1 MMDRIRAAGGRLTSR
16 GAAAGGLAVVAALA
30 AAGCGDSDSASGDA
44 KLVVYS
50 GREEEIVAPLFTKFT
65 DATGIQVEVRY
76 GKSAEMAAQIAEEG
90 DGSPADVFFSQDA
103 GALGSVSDRLSPLPD
118 ATLNRVKASFRD
130 PDGRWVG
137 TSGRVRVVA
146 FGTKAYRAD
155 ELPDDVLAYSQPKYA
170 ARLGIAPT
178 NASFQAFVTA
188 LRLKVGDDRAKKFL
202 ADLKANGVKT
212 FEGNRPIVEAI
223 ADGEVDLG
231 LVNHYYLALVKKER
245 PDAAV
250 ENKFLAAGDPGSLV
264 NVAGAGVLST
274 AKNTDGATKLVDFLL
289 SQDGQRFYATEAEEN
304 EYPLVPGVQPAK
316 GLPPLD
322 TLVGESQPLSK
333 LGSEEK
339 ATLEMITEVGL
350 TS

>member
-1 MMDRIRAAGGRLTSR
+1 MMDRIRAAGGRFTPR
-16 GAAAGGLAVVAALA
+16 GAALGALAAVAALA
-30 AAGCGDSDSASGDA
+30 VAGCGDSGSGSDGT
-44 KLVVYS
+44 LVVYS

-65 DATGIQVEVRY
+65 EATGIDVDVRY

-103 GALGSVSDRLSPLPD
+103 GALGSVSDRLAPLPD
-118 ATLNRVKASFRD
+118 ATLNRVKATFRD
-130 PDGRWVG
+130 PRGHWVG

-146 FGTKAYRAD
+146 FSTKAYSAD
-155 ELPDDVLAYSQPKYA
+155 DLPDDVLAYAQPKYA

-188 LRLKVGDDRAKKFL
+188 LRLKVGDERAKRFL
-202 ADLKANGVKT
+202 ADLKAGGVKT

-250 ENKFLAAGDPGSLV
+250 ANKFLAAGDPGALV
-264 NVAGAGVLST
+264 NVAGAGVLGT
-274 AKNTDGATKLVDFLL
+274 AKHKDQAQKLVDFLL
-289 SQDGQRFYATEAEEN
+289 SEDGQRFYATEAEES
-304 EYPLVPGVQPAK
+304 EYPLVAGVEPAA
-316 GLPPLD
+316 GLPALD

-333 LGSEEK
+333 LGAEEK